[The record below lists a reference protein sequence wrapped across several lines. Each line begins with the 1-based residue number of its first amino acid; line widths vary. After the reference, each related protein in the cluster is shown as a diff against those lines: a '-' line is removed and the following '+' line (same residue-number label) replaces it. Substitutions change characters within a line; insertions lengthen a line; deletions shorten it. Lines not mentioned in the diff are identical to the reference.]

1 VLFYGVSLMAAL
13 PYMQLYV
20 ADYLADTMHLTAEEH
35 GAYLLLIMNYWQTG
49 KPLSNRDGRLASVA
63 RVSNER
69 WTTVERALSEFFEID
84 GETWKHKR
92 IEKELEHGRRQQKQR
107 SDAGRASA
115 KARTGAGSERPFN
128 DRSTNPLTDTDT
140 DTDKNKK
147 RANAHVIRPD
157 GVDQQVWDDFVA
169 QRKTQRA
176 PITETALRRIS
187 LEAEKAGITLG
198 NALEICLQR
207 GWRGFEADWVAKKLT
222 DPQGRISDAALQT
235 MHNLREYL

>member
-1 VLFYGVSLMAAL
+1 MAAL
-13 PYMQLYV
+13 PYMPLYV
-20 ADYLADTMHLTAEEH
+20 ADYLADAAHLTTVEH
-35 GAYLLLIMNYWQTG
+35 GAYLLLIMTYWQRG
-49 KPLSNRDGRLASVA
+49 EPLPDSDTKLARIVRMTESEWLAIRDDLADFFDVA
-63 RVSNER
+63 
-69 WTTVERALSEFFEID
+69 D
-84 GETWKHKR
+84 GVWSHGR
-92 IEKELEHGRRQQKQR
+92 IERELGNVRNKSVRAK
-107 SDAGRASA
+107 DA
-115 KARTGAGSERPFN
+115 AGKRWKSERNAGAMRMQCERNADAMPAQCH
-128 DRSTNPLTDTDT
+128 TDTDT
-140 DTDKNKK
+140 DTDTEKKNKK